1 MLISDHEHSAQQRNV
16 EADNTVG
23 KENKQNNVYSY
34 IYKHLFFFSSHP
46 DFTQQC
52 HTYFLFSCGVKQ
64 LYKGDSVCSVSIA
77 LRICI
82 HIHYIYIYILCVST
96 SQTKMEG
103 TKILQER
110 RTTFAQRARWLSR
123 KNTTV
128 GCCNSLISTP
138 HTECYLEQAPK
149 KNNYMKKNKVAN
161 TTTALWTFSLLFCR
175 ALHVRKTNMWRQC
188 FPPFTTRQPAC
199 QHLAIV
205 ILLTAS

>member
-1 MLISDHEHSAQQRNV
+1 M
-16 EADNTVG
+16 
-23 KENKQNNVYSY
+23 Y
-34 IYKHLFFFSSHP
+34 IHIFTNIYFFSSHP

-64 LYKGDSVCSVSIA
+64 LYKGDSC
-77 LRICI
+77 LLCFNCPTNMYTYTL
-82 HIHYIYIYILCVST
+82 YIYIYILCVST

-149 KNNYMKKNKVAN
+149 KNNYMKNKVAN
-161 TTTALWTFSLLFCR
+161 TTTALWTFSLLFCSALSRRKNKYVEAMLSPIHNKTACLPAPGNRNPVNSKLKKQQKEER
-175 ALHVRKTNMWRQC
+175 AMKAAYTHTQAHRHT
-188 FPPFTTRQPAC
+188 
-199 QHLAIV
+199 H
-205 ILLTAS
+205 

>member
-1 MLISDHEHSAQQRNV
+1 MPHIFLVFVWGKTTLQRGFCLLCFNCPT
-16 EADNTVG
+16 NM
-23 KENKQNNVYSY
+23 Y
-34 IYKHLFFFSSHP
+34 
-46 DFTQQC
+46 
-52 HTYFLFSCGVKQ
+52 TYTL
-64 LYKGDSVCSVSIA
+64 
-77 LRICI
+77 
-82 HIHYIYIYILCVST
+82 YIYIFFLCVST